1 MDFNQIISRAKNIIL
16 SPASE
21 WEAIKTEAKPSKDVL
36 MNYVLPFVLLVAIC
50 QIAGSLVFH
59 MSYFSLSVSLLSALI
74 AIIVPIASIYIS
86 AWIITELAPSFG
98 SHKNFDS
105 AFSLVAY
112 SSTALFVASAA
123 SGLIPLLGISVILS
137 LFGLYSLYLLY
148 LGFTPIMG
156 TPEDKKVVYFI
167 VSLVI
172 YIAAM
177 LVFSMVLGLFLLGAG
192 TGTVLMR

>member
-1 MDFNQIISRAKNIIL
+1 MDFNQIISRAKNMIL
-16 SPASE
+16 SPATE

-36 MNYVLPFVLLVAIC
+36 INYVLPFVVLVAIC

-59 MSYFSLSVSLLSALI
+59 MSYFMLSVSLLSALI
-74 AIIVPIASIYIS
+74 SIIVPIAAIYIS

-98 SHKNFDS
+98 SRKNFDA

-112 SSTALFVASAA
+112 ASTAAFVASAA
-123 SGLIPLLGISVILS
+123 SGLLPLLGISMILS
-137 LFGLYSLYLLY
+137 LFGLYSLYILY

-156 TPEDKKVVYFI
+156 TPEDKKVVFYI
-167 VSLVI
+167 ISLVI

-177 LVFSMVLGLFLLGAG
+177 LVFSMVLGLILLGAG
-192 TGTVLMR
+192 TGAALMR